1 MNFVLPKLIG
11 HRGVRDI
18 APENTIYSIKKAI
31 DHNFKWIEIDVKIS
45 KDNIPILLHDENLY
59 RTTLVNGIPIEFDYN
74 EIYKLDAGKWFDKK
88 LKNIY
93 IPTLEEALNLCA
105 KNQIGI
111 NIELKPNTG
120 FETENVIAIAKLFKH
135 NKKNLKYYFSSFD
148 WNSIIL
154 IKKLLPKSRVGILID
169 KFEEDINIT
178 IKKCIKLKIFSFG
191 LNVKII
197 NKQISF
203 LLKKNNFHISVYS
216 SKNITQRESIKL
228 FSMGIDS
235 IFIDNPKG
243 YNKILNY

>member
-1 MNFVLPKLIG
+1 M
-11 HRGVRDI
+11 
-18 APENTIYSIKKAI
+18 
-31 DHNFKWIEIDVKIS
+31 
-45 KDNIPILLHDENLY
+45 
-59 RTTLVNGIPIEFDYN
+59 
-74 EIYKLDAGKWFDKK
+74 
-88 LKNIY
+88 
-93 IPTLEEALNLCA
+93 C

-120 FETENVIAIAKLFKH
+120 FEIENVIAIAKLFKH